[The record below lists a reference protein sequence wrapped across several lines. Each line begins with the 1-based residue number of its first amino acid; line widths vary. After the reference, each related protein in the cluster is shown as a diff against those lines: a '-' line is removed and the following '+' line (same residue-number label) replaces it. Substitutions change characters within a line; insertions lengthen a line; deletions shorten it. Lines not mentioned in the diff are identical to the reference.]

1 MDTAATAAK
10 RQRTRDAEKRREP
23 RDTDI
28 SDISLVFADS
38 NATSGLRE
46 VYGQLIDHSGRGF
59 RAIHGFPGLTC
70 GQMVQ
75 YRVPA
80 SSEGR
85 ARVVW
90 TRIAGT
96 KVETGFFIVA

>member
-1 MDTAATAAK
+1 MRRTATAAK
-10 RQRTRDAEKRREP
+10 RQPIKDAEKRREP
-23 RDTDI
+23 RDTGAG
-28 SDISLVFADS
+28 DISLVFADT

-46 VYGQLIDHSGRGF
+46 VHGRLVDHSGRGF
-59 RAIHGFPGLTC
+59 RAIHEFAGLTC

-75 YRVPA
+75 FRLPA

-90 TRIAGT
+90 TRITGGR
-96 KVETGFFIVA
+96 VETGFFIVT